1 MVRMTKTRCTTELIE
16 SSDSFNSTC
25 PWDTANLS
33 PAALLFTAF
42 SPMHTDEA
50 DFDTSVI
57 ILEFPSDILS
67 PVIEVSAPIALRD
80 DEINEADVQTFIIYL
95 KVINSTNPSL
105 IATGRIISQGRIIN
119 DDRKSL

>member
-1 MVRMTKTRCTTELIE
+1 
-16 SSDSFNSTC
+16 
-25 PWDTANLS
+25 
-33 PAALLFTAF
+33 
-42 SPMHTDEA
+42 MHADEA

-67 PVIEVSAPIALRD
+67 PVNEVSAPIALRN
-80 DEINEADVQTFIIYL
+80 DEINEAYVQIFIIYL